1 MYANP
6 VQFDLILS
14 DNQQA
19 DLHALSDFLAQHPM
33 SINLDTLN
41 GLDCPDAY
49 SLLAWFVE
57 DFISDHRLE
66 FDAFLSDKL
75 SLPDG
80 NGTCLDILQRLQ
92 PDASRIVA
100 VQEEKSAPA
109 HPENGKSL
117 DTLLGFCRDHRT
129 ELRSIEKQ
137 QKQECGNLMA
147 GL

>member
-41 GLDCPDAY
+41 GSDRPDAY
-49 SLLAWFVE
+49 SLLACFVE

-66 FDAFLSDKL
+66 FDAFLSDQ
-75 SLPDG
+75 
-80 NGTCLDILQRLQ
+80 I
-92 PDASRIVA
+92 
-100 VQEEKSAPA
+100 
-109 HPENGKSL
+109 
-117 DTLLGFCRDHRT
+117 F
-129 ELRSIEKQ
+129 ELK
-137 QKQECGNLMA
+137 
-147 GL
+147 

>member
-41 GLDCPDAY
+41 GSDRLDAY

-66 FDAFLSDKL
+66 FDAFLNDKL
-75 SLPDG
+75 SLPDDG
-80 NGTCLDILQRLQ
+80 GTCMDILQRLQ

-100 VQEEKSAPA
+100 AQEEKSAPA
-109 HPENGKSL
+109 HPANVKSL
-117 DTLLGFCRDHRT
+117 DSLLGFCRDHRT

>member
-41 GLDCPDAY
+41 GSDRLDAY

-66 FDAFLSDKL
+66 FDAFLSDQIFELK
-75 SLPDG
+75 G
-80 NGTCLDILQRLQ
+80 GTYDDVAHQQ
-92 PDASRIVA
+92 QSEASRLTA
-100 VQEEKSAPA
+100 APEEKPA
-109 HPENGKSL
+109 
-117 DTLLGFCRDHRT
+117 
-129 ELRSIEKQ
+129 
-137 QKQECGNLMA
+137 
-147 GL
+147 